1 MAIDAKG
8 GNWPFASALSAAG
21 DSQQQ
26 DLNLASV
33 WMPTETVHRTLYVYV
48 SVNVF

>member
-1 MAIDAKG
+1 MATEAEG

-26 DLNLASV
+26 DLNLAYV
-33 WMPTETVHRTLYVYV
+33 RMPTETGHRTLYVCV
-48 SVNVF
+48 SEGVF